1 MPDIQ
6 NRGDDRLSRY
16 DAMSTEAL
24 QAFLREEASK
34 PAGEESDTKEILYV
48 MEVLAGRRKAQTGG
62 KDPAEALAS
71 FKSNYYAENE
81 IPSISEN
88 APAARNRSGCGH
100 WKRGLVAAI
109 VAISI
114 LLIGNSISANAL
126 GFDLFAVIAKWTQ
139 ETFHFGTAA
148 GGDRH
153 NDPNKDSTEVF
164 TDLQNALDDYDIT
177 LPLVPSYIPE
187 GYVEIDV
194 KIEESPKQRS
204 FQARYRSG
212 ENTIMIRIANYLDTV
227 PMQIEQTDSLIEVY
241 SVHGLNFYIFDNYGM
256 LKAAWINESFECYIS
271 GPLSL
276 SEIKNMIDSIWKG

>member
-6 NRGDDRLSRY
+6 TRGDDRLSRY

-71 FKSNYYAENE
+71 FKSNYYTENE
-81 IPSISEN
+81 IPSVSEN
-88 APAARNRSGCGH
+88 APAARKRSGCGH

-148 GGDRH
+148 GGDTDH
-153 NDPNKDSTEVF
+153 DPKKDSEEVF

-187 GYVEIDV
+187 GYVGIDV
-194 KIEESPKQRS
+194 KIQDSPKQRV
-204 FQARYRSG
+204 FRALYQNEA
-212 ENTIMIRIANYLDTV
+212 NAIVVRIAYYLDAT
-227 PMQIEQTDSLIEVY
+227 PTQIEQNDFLIEVY
-241 SVHGLNFYIFDNYGM
+241 STHDLDFYIFDNSGT
-256 LKAAWINESFECYIS
+256 LNAVWISESFECYIS